1 MSFIGIHNHSDYSSI
16 RLKDS
21 IIKVKDMIDYAV
33 ELGHAG
39 VALTDHEALC
49 GTNKALSYVKKQK
62 ESGKIPTDF

>member
-1 MSFIGIHNHSDYSSI
+1 MSFINCHGHSDYSSI

-39 VALTDHEALC
+39 VGLTDH
-49 GTNKALSYVKKQK
+49 
-62 ESGKIPTDF
+62 